1 MSELFQAAVNAA
13 EMAAVGEGGPA
24 GERIAQLLASPADAR
39 SGNDEERA
47 YLAVLLD
54 FIGLREESARILQT
68 PLGAGQADTSATLRN
83 MEGMLATAHGDY
95 DRAQQILRA
104 ALQAAAGSPALRVKI
119 EANLAA
125 ASWGAGA
132 LEVAETWIDSASAQH
147 EGRTPASDVLIASVR
162 AQVAAARGDLESLR
176 SASTELGTA
185 SRERIGEL
193 GADHPQTLAIVANLA
208 RTQVLVALA
217 EGSRVRLERAAGVLE
232 VAAIRLAAE
241 LGADHPLSLAARNS
255 LPASESGQEVK
266 ADPGSEAAD
275 QAGSQAATPGA
286 GVTSP
291 LGRPPRLLI
300 LPTES
305 PRRVPRRDDFAV
317 PPEPR
322 STVRAPSGP
331 SRNRRTGPSTV
342 FFFSYAQTG
351 HESDGTAERFYS
363 ELRAYIETL
372 VNVPV
377 GTALGFFDQ
386 VGIEPAT
393 RWDTE
398 WAEALGACQV
408 LVPLVSAPYLGREWC
423 GKEWHAFTQR
433 KAVALAGAGSS
444 LAPTPIVPVLWAPV
458 PFALPAALG
467 KQQFFTPT
475 NTEQQPELVRAYEE
489 DGMFHLLNKADRGV
503 SDMIIWQLA
512 KRIQTIYYSQ
522 RLQPRNFQPADL
534 ENVFKSGTP

>member
-83 MEGMLATAHGDY
+83 MEGMLAAAHGDY
-95 DRAQQILRA
+95 GRAQQILRA

-162 AQVAAARGDLESLR
+162 AQIAAARGDLESLR
-176 SASTELGTA
+176 SASTALGAA

-217 EGSRVRLERAAGVLE
+217 EGSRIRLERAAGVLE
-232 VAAIRLAAE
+232 VAALRLAAE

-255 LPASESGQEVK
+255 LPASESGQELK
-266 ADPGSEAAD
+266 ADPGSDATD
-275 QAGSQAATPGA
+275 SAGSQAATPGA

-291 LGRPPRLLI
+291 SARPPRLLI
-300 LPTES
+300 LPTAR
-305 PRRVPRRDDFAV
+305 PQRVPRRDAA

-322 STVRAPSGP
+322 STVRASSGP
-331 SRNRRTGPSTV
+331 SRRLQTGPNTV
-342 FFFSYAQTG
+342 FFLSYAQTA

-363 ELRAYIETL
+363 ELRAYIQTL

-386 VGIEPAT
+386 VGTEPAT
-393 RWDTE
+393 RWDAE

-433 KAVALAGAGSS
+433 KAEAVAGAGSS
-444 LAPTPIVPVLWAPV
+444 PTPTPIVPVLWAPV

-475 NTEQQPELVRAYEE
+475 NTKQQPELVHAYEE
-489 DGMFHLLNKADRGV
+489 DGMFHLLDKGDKGV
-503 SDMIIWQLA
+503 SSMIIWQLA
-512 KRIQTIYYSQ
+512 RRIQTIYYSQ
-522 RLQPRNFQPADL
+522 RLQPRKFQPADL
-534 ENVFKSGTP
+534 EDVFQSGTP